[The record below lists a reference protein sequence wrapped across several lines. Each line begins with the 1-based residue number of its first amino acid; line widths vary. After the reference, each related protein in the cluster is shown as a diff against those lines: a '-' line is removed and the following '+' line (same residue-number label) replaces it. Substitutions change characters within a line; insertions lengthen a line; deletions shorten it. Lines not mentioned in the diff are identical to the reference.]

1 MLGEGSKPIF
11 GNYFGTAKQIFWLSI
26 VTSFLSVVTLGIYRF
41 WAKTRIRR
49 YIWSSIRIGGDAM
62 EYTGSGLE
70 KLLGFLI
77 AVVVL
82 AIYMGV
88 VQLLLMYFG
97 LQLFIEPE
105 TVEQALAQIGAIYA
119 SLFAVVPLML
129 YAKFRARRYR
139 MSRTRWRGIRFGMDK
154 AAWGYVWRAMVHWL
168 VTILSLGILTPRM
181 SFYLEKYMT
190 DRTYYGDTVFVQNG
204 KWTDLY
210 KGMKHVAIGVVIMA
224 VSMSVLVITEKG
236 AAMLV
241 FFVGYIWVFVGVVSY
256 QVFSFKYFTANKSL
270 VGEVEFSVEPVTFE
284 IVMRIIL
291 VGIGISILAGIVGFI
306 FERTVTSMFEAG
318 STGIVVS
325 SIAVALGYIVLIL
338 SMSAMSLAWIIQPII
353 SQVVKTIQIKN
364 HEDLDQIT
372 QRAAADG
379 LDGEGFADALDIGA
393 AI

>member
-26 VTSFLSVVTLGIYRF
+26 VTSFFSVVTLGIYRF

-97 LQLFIEPE
+97 LQMFIEPE
-105 TVEQALAQIGAIYA
+105 TMEQALAQIGAIYA

-154 AAWGYVWRAMVHWL
+154 AAWGYVWRALLHWL

-190 DRTYYGDTVFVQNG
+190 DRTYYGDTAFVQNG

-210 KGMKHVAIGVVIMA
+210 KGMKHVAIGVVIMV

-256 QVFSFKYFTANKSL
+256 QVFSFRYFTANKSL
-270 VGEVEFSVEPVTFE
+270 VGEVEFSVEPVTSE
-284 IVMRIIL
+284 IVVRLFAVSVLTAIL
-291 VGIGISILAGIVGFI
+291 LAIFGGIVSSVLNDL
-306 FERTVTSMFEAG
+306 VTESPTEIIGPLLAMAIG
-318 STGIVVS
+318 YTGIF
-325 SIAVALGYIVLIL
+325 ILGGALN
-338 SMSAMSLAWIIQPII
+338 LAWLIQPII
-353 SQVVKTIQIKN
+353 GDIVCTLKIKN